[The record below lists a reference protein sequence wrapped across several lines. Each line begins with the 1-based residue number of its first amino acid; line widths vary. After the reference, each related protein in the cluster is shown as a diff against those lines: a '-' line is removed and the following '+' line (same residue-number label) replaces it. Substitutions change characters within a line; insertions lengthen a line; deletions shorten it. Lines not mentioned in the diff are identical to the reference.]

1 MEENGMSLNAPDRIW
16 AWFFTK
22 SKQNDAMQGGWTVK
36 PDRKETEYVRRDV
49 SDAAVAD
56 AKAEGMREAARIA
69 AHRYAVCEDA
79 FAKGLGPEE
88 RHCALEAKKIES
100 AILAAIPV
108 TK

>member
-1 MEENGMSLNAPDRIW
+1 MTLSAPERIW
-16 AWFFTK
+16 AVYNEYSYGNEAYQWV
-22 SKQNDAMQGGWTVK
+22 SEPYEHWASGPQ
-36 PDRKETEYVRRDV
+36 TEYVRKDV
-49 SDAAVAD
+49 FDAAVAES
-56 AKAEGMREAARIA
+56 KAEGMREAARIA

-100 AILAAIPV
+100 DILAAIPV